1 MTDEPRNE
9 LPESEVPGN
18 QELTLISV
26 PAELPFAVELNKGET
41 DRAAEVDVTAGAF
54 IGRYRIQRQLGRGGF
69 GVVYLAHDS
78 ELDRPVAIKLPHLHR
93 VQDDDDRRMYLTE
106 ARTLA
111 RLDHP
116 SIVPVYDFGVIPDR
130 RCFVVSKYIDGKD
143 LSRLIANERL
153 EIARV
158 VKLLATVADALD
170 HVHEAKL
177 IHRDI
182 KPGNLLVGTDGR
194 IYVADFGLAM
204 RESSQ
209 VLPKEMVGTLSYMS
223 PEQVRGEGHRM
234 DGRSDQFSLGCV
246 MYELLTGSRP
256 FAGANVSETLSQ
268 LLAAEPR
275 PPREL
280 NSDVPRELSRI
291 CLKLL
296 SKFPTQRY
304 AKTRELAEDLRH
316 WLATSEAAHVSAA
329 PSNLGVEAAGTVTP
343 VGTVTPRPHGMD
355 VTLSL
360 KGTKSQPKTSV
371 TIIPRGLRAFS
382 REDAYFFLSLLP
394 GTRDRDGLPTSLNH
408 WRQWASHRNEDDP
421 AAHRVGVISGP
432 TGCGKS
438 SFVRAGVLPIL
449 DPSIV
454 PVIVEASVDLTERQL
469 AAGIDRRCSEHI
481 GGSLADTL
489 AAIRRGGGL
498 DESKSLLIVIDQF
511 EQWLHAHPDPQDT
524 ELVRAI
530 RQCDGN
536 RVRCLILVR
545 DDFWLALNRF
555 MEVVEAPVMLGR
567 NALMVDL
574 FDLRHAKKVL
584 IEFGRAFGRL
594 PLEPAKPSREQDR
607 FLDEALSNLAV
618 EGKVIPVRLT
628 LFAEMVKSREWLPDT
643 LRQMGGAVGIGE
655 QFLAESFSATYAP
668 ANQRRHEPAAR
679 RVLQSLL
686 PAIGTE
692 IKASRR
698 PRSELMAI
706 AGCGDDR
713 PQFEELM
720 AILETDLK
728 LITATETLDRSTSV
742 SGSVSHSGEQTA
754 YQLSHDFLVPS
765 IRDWL
770 SSRQRETFRGRLHER
785 LTEQTAL
792 WSRQREARFLP
803 NLFEWLSVRCFVP
816 SRTMSPAERTM
827 LAVKDRFALAS
838 IAGVLLVVATLSLGF
853 REYQQRSQ
861 AHSLVEQLRTA
872 SISTARSV
880 ADLLAPYQRIAG
892 SELTAAIAKTE
903 PGSEPWFVMHVTQLQ
918 WHPENA
924 GDVFEWYLDAPTE
937 SVPLVVESLSL
948 SAKRLKDRCWTLLK
962 GDQHPEARAIAT
974 DERRFR
980 AAQLL
985 ATIDPPATAS
995 DSLAKWN
1002 SSAEFIARH
1011 LVQSCVEHPDQYALL
1026 ADSLRPV
1033 TPVLIGPLS
1042 KCLGAA
1048 ESIESR
1054 ISLSLLAKYAADN
1067 RVLRTRLALDAAPWQ
1082 WKMLMPPTAD
1092 LVAAELWAAVRRPL
1106 ETTTATESPDASIAD
1121 SRRMSMAAALLLT
1134 LPDPGE
1140 TGELWTLL
1148 KRAPK
1153 PDVRHQLIH
1162 HLHALNVPPTR
1173 LISRLR
1179 LEGDPD
1185 ITSALLMALG
1195 EYPPDDPAISGVV
1208 KVFVRDQFRNDP
1220 DAGVHSSAEW
1230 LLRRWSSFVESDR
1243 VPVASHETRPPEPR
1257 PPHQWVQTPEG
1268 HTFVVVHAAEELGR
1282 EFLVTT
1288 KEVSVEQYR
1297 RFNPHKYHNAE
1308 FSPSPDCPTNCV
1320 TWAQALAYCNWL
1332 SQQDGVPEDQWCYPR
1347 DESGYASWTPNAELL
1362 NRTGYRLPTWS
1373 EWLFV
1378 CRTGTRSRASFGDDL
1393 NLMGHY
1399 AWFKGNM
1406 QFDENTGRLQG
1417 HTQPCGLKLP
1427 NDWGLFDL
1435 YGNVSEWCG
1444 DVGEFHP
1451 NERALGG
1458 YSLSA
1463 SAPILAANKSGSY
1476 VPTVV
1481 FDSIGFRVVRTV
1493 KVR

>member
-9 LPESEVPGN
+9 LPEAEVPGN

-26 PAELPFAVELNKGET
+26 PAELPFAVDLKKDAT
-41 DRAAEVDVTAGAF
+41 ARAAEVEVPAGAF

-93 VQDDDDRRMYLTE
+93 IQDDADRRMYLTE

-116 SIVPVYDFGVIPDR
+116 SIVPVYDFGVIPDH

-143 LSRLIANERL
+143 LGRLIANERL
-153 EIARV
+153 EISRA

-209 VLPKEMVGTLSYMS
+209 VVPKEMVGTLSYMS

-256 FAGANVSETLSQ
+256 FVGANASETLSQ

-275 PPREL
+275 PPREW

-316 WLATSEAAHVSAA
+316 WLATSEAALVSVA
-329 PSNLGVEAAGTVTP
+329 PSNLGGDAMGSVTP
-343 VGTVTPRPHGMD
+343 VDAATPQSHGLD
-355 VTLSL
+355 ATLSR
-360 KGTKSQPKTSV
+360 GGARTSI

-408 WRQWASHRNEDDP
+408 WRQWVSHRDEDDP
-421 AAHRVGVISGP
+421 ESHRVGVISGP

-449 DPSIV
+449 DPRVV

-469 AAGIDRRCSEHI
+469 AAGIDHRCLEHI

-489 AAIRRGGGL
+489 AAIRRGRGL

-530 RQCDGN
+530 RQCDGR

-584 IEFGRAFGRL
+584 IEFGRAFGQL
-594 PLEPAKPSREQDR
+594 PLEPAKPSRDQDR
-607 FLDEALSNLAV
+607 FLEEALSNLAV

-628 LFAEMVKSREWLPDT
+628 LFAEMVKSREWLPET

-655 QFLAESFSATYAP
+655 QFLAESFSVTYAP

-698 PRSELMAI
+698 PRTELLAV
-706 AGCGDDR
+706 AGYGDDR
-713 PQFEELM
+713 AQFEELM

-728 LITATETLDRSTSV
+728 LITATETVDRTGSTSEI
-742 SGSVSHSGEQTA
+742 VSHSGEQTA

-803 NLFEWLSVRCFVP
+803 NLFEWLAVRCFVP
-816 SRTMSPAERTM
+816 PRTMAPAERTM

-838 IAGVLLVVATLSLGF
+838 IAGMLLVVATLSLGF
-853 REYQQRSQ
+853 REYQQR
-861 AHSLVEQLRTA
+861 ARAYSLVEQLRTA
-872 SISTARSV
+872 DISTARGV
-880 ADLLAPYQRIAG
+880 ADLLIPFQRIAG
-892 SELTAAIAKTE
+892 PELTTAIAKTP
-903 PGSEPWFVMHVTQLQ
+903 PGSQPWFVMHLAQLP
-918 WHPENA
+918 WHPESA
-924 GDVFEWYLDAPTE
+924 DDVFERYLDAPTE
-937 SVPLVVESLSL
+937 SVPLVVESLSPF
-948 SAKRLKDRCWTLLK
+948 AERLKDRCWTLLT
-962 GDQHPEARAIAT
+962 GDQHPEAPAVAT

-985 ATIDPPATAS
+985 ATIDPPAPTG

-1011 LVQSCVEHPDQYALL
+1011 LAQNCIEHPDQYALL

-1033 TPVLIGPLS
+1033 TSVLIAPLS
-1042 KCLGAA
+1042 KCLGTAA
-1048 ESIESR
+1048 SIESR
-1054 ISLSLLAKYAADN
+1054 VSLSLLAKYAADN
-1067 RVLRTRLALDAAPWQ
+1067 RVLRTRLCLDAAPWQ
-1082 WKMLMPPTAD
+1082 WKMIMPPTSD
-1092 LVAAELWAAVRRPL
+1092 LAAPELWDAVRRRVEGSL
-1106 ETTTATESPDASIAD
+1106 SSDEMIAAN
-1121 SRRMSMAAALLLT
+1121 RRTSMAAALLLT

-1153 PDVRHQLIH
+1153 PDVRHQLMH

-1173 LISRLR
+1173 LIARLR
-1179 LEGDPD
+1179 LEGDPG

-1195 EYPPDDPAISGVV
+1195 EYPPDDPAISDTV
-1208 KVFVRDQFRNDP
+1208 KAFVRDQFRNDP

-1230 LLRRWSSFVESDR
+1230 LLRRWNSFVESDR
-1243 VPVASHETRPPEPR
+1243 VPVASRETRPPEPR
-1257 PPHQWVQTPEG
+1257 PPHQWVETPAG
-1268 HTFVVVHAAEELGR
+1268 HTFVVVPAAEELGR
-1282 EFLVTT
+1282 DFLVAT

-1308 FSPSPDCPTNCV
+1308 FSPAPDCPTNCV

-1347 DESGYASWTPNAELL
+1347 DESGYATWTPDAELL
-1362 NRTGYRLPTWS
+1362 NRTGYRLPMWS

-1378 CRTGTRSRASFGDDL
+1378 CRAGTRSRAAFGDDL

-1399 AWFKGNM
+1399 AWFNGNM

-1463 SAPILAANKSGSY
+1463 TAPVLVANKSGSY